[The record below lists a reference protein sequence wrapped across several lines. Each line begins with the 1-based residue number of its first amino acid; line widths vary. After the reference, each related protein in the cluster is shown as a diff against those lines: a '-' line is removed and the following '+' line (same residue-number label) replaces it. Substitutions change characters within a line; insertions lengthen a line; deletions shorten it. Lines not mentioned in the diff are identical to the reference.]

1 MRRFQHHTT
10 KIESEGKTSSE
21 PHRRRVLI
29 VDNHPLFRHGLAT
42 LINAEP
48 DLVACCEAASA
59 PSALETMRTC
69 PSDVA
74 VLDIPLPGMRGLE
87 LIKAMKGEQ
96 PDLPIL
102 MLSRHDDS
110 LYALRALRA
119 GALGY
124 VTKREA
130 LTNVVLAIRKVLKGE
145 IYLSPRFSE
154 RLIFQVTHP
163 TCGNIDS
170 PLNGL
175 SKREL
180 EVIELL
186 GRGLGTKNVASE
198 LHLSVK
204 TIETHRARIKEK
216 LGFGNAAEL
225 IRFAVE
231 WVTQRKLD

>member
-1 MRRFQHHTT
+1 M
-10 KIESEGKTSSE
+10 G
-21 PHRRRVLI
+21 
-29 VDNHPLFRHGLAT
+29 
-42 LINAEP
+42 
-48 DLVACCEAASA
+48 
-59 PSALETMRTC
+59 
-69 PSDVA
+69 
-74 VLDIPLPGMRGLE
+74 GLE

-102 MLSRHDDS
+102 TLSTHSVS

-124 VTKREA
+124 LTKREA

-145 IYLSPRFSE
+145 IYLDPRFGE

-163 TCGNIDS
+163 TGGNIDS
-170 PLNGL
+170 PLNRL

-186 GRGLGTKNVASE
+186 GRGLGTKDVASE

-204 TIETHRARIKEK
+204 TIETHRAHIKEK
-216 LGFGNAAEL
+216 LGFGNAVEL